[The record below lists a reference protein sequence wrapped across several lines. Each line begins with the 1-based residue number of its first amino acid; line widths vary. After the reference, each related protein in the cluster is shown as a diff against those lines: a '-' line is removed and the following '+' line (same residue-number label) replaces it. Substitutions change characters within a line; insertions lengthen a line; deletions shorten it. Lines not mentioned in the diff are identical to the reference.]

1 MLPRTVPWHMRLHQP
16 EHLCALVRRVSP
28 PSRSQS
34 DGRKIAAKGQP
45 EHDQLACS
53 QDRAAIV
60 EERCDC
66 RGSLRLQRCATAAL
80 YGTTSA
86 GPGSTAESMRKNQP
100 QRRAHKQTTSMSRQ
114 PGNMSWR
121 PLPLRGDLSG
131 ACVPLLPTV
140 ERLLIPATV
149 ATAGAS
155 SRPHP
160 GTRARPSSARQDD
173 APGKKTGYG
182 LRTCANL
189 RDLFKLHEF

>member
-1 MLPRTVPWHMRLHQP
+1 
-16 EHLCALVRRVSP
+16 
-28 PSRSQS
+28 
-34 DGRKIAAKGQP
+34 
-45 EHDQLACS
+45 
-53 QDRAAIV
+53 
-60 EERCDC
+60 
-66 RGSLRLQRCATAAL
+66 
-80 YGTTSA
+80 
-86 GPGSTAESMRKNQP
+86 
-100 QRRAHKQTTSMSRQ
+100 MSRQ

-149 ATAGAS
+149 ATARV
-155 SRPHP
+155 RPHVLT